1 MSLHPGAVKTEIF
14 KNPKGCF
21 GCMTNCIICCFA
33 CCMKT
38 PIEGAQ
44 TTIHCACS
52 ADIPNNSGCYFSDSK
67 VEALAGN
74 ALVPGDPEK
83 LWNLSSKLVQME

>member
-21 GCMTNCIICCFA
+21 GCITNCFITCCA

-38 PIEGAQ
+38 PLEGAQ
-44 TTIHCACS
+44 TTIHCAVS
-52 ADIPNNSGCYFSDSK
+52 PDIPNYSGCYFSDST
-67 VEALAGN
+67 VNELASN
-74 ALVPGDPEK
+74 ALKPEDPEK
-83 LWNLSSKLVQME
+83 LWILSSKLVQLE